1 MGVTEEFGRNQ
12 GCEPSSVVLRGG
24 GAVAQ
29 WLKNPTAVLQWLWK
43 RGLDLGLAKW
53 DKGCHSPAVAR

>member
-24 GAVAQ
+24 GAVAH
-29 WLKNPTAVLQWLWK
+29 WLTNPTAVV
-43 RGLDLGLAKW
+43 
-53 DKGCHSPAVAR
+53 AVAVEVRVGSRSGTVG

>member
-1 MGVTEEFGRNQ
+1 MIPSIMGVTEDFGRNQ

-29 WLKNPTAVLQWLWK
+29 WLTNPTAVV
-43 RGLDLGLAKW
+43 
-53 DKGCHSPAVAR
+53 AVVVVEARVGSRSGTVG